1 MMSSGCWMPIVCASL
16 LTSGIMLRL
25 PSGMRAA
32 LFAGLMIVA
41 VASLSGGTVTTLLFI
56 AA

>member
-1 MMSSGCWMPIVCASL
+1 MNGGCWMLIVCASL

-32 LFAGLMIVA
+32 LFATLMTAAI
-41 VASLSGGTVTTLLFI
+41 ASFAGGTVTAPLFLY
-56 AA
+56 A